1 MKPVSRYFLNG
12 LIVTVPIA
20 ITILVVNQIFSLADK
35 LLGQYLPIY
44 FPGLSLIIVLVTI
57 CMVGWLSSNWILRR
71 IFLFAERMVDTIPI
85 VKFIYSI
92 VKQISTAMLE
102 SKQLFKNAVL
112 VPYPHPGCK
121 VLGFVMSPLSEPLKE
136 KLDVEYVCIF
146 IPMSF
151 NMTAGFNIMV
161 RKDDVIP
168 LEVTSESALQYI
180 LTAGAM
186 MPRSNDVTK
195 C

>member
-12 LIVTVPIA
+12 LMVTVPIT
-20 ITILVVNQIFSLADK
+20 ITILVINQIFSLADK
-35 LLGQYLPIY
+35 LVGQYLPVY
-44 FPGLSLIIVLVTI
+44 FPGLAFIIVLIAI
-57 CMVGWLSSNWILRR
+57 CLVGWLSSNWLLRK

-85 VKFIYSI
+85 VKFIYGI

-112 VPYPHPGCK
+112 VPYPHPGTK
-121 VLGFVMSPLSEPLKE
+121 VLGFVMSPLSEAVAE
-136 KLDVEYVCIF
+136 KLDEEHVCIF

-151 NMTAGFNIMV
+151 NMTAGFNILV

-168 LEVTSESALQYI
+168 LDVTSESALQYI
-180 LTAGAM
+180 LTAGAI
-186 MPRSNDVTK
+186 MPRGNDVTK

>member
-12 LIVTVPIA
+12 LMVVVPIS
-20 ITILVVNQIFSLADK
+20 ITILVVNQIFSLADR
-35 LLGQYLPIY
+35 LLGQYLPVH
-44 FPGLSLIIVLVTI
+44 FPGLALIIVLAII
-57 CMVGWLSSNWILRR
+57 CIIGWLSSNWILRK
-71 IFLFAERMVDTIPI
+71 IFLLAERMVDSIPF

-112 VPYPHPGCK
+112 IPYPHPDSK
-121 VLGFVMSPLSEPLKE
+121 VLGFVMAPLSEPLAE
-136 KLDVEYVCIF
+136 KLDEEYICVF

-151 NMTAGFNIMV
+151 NMTAGFNVMV

-168 LEVTSESALQYI
+168 LDVTSESALQYI
-180 LTAGAM
+180 LTAGAI
-186 MPRSNDVTK
+186 MPRSNGVTK
-195 C
+195 N

>member
-1 MKPVSRYFLNG
+1 MKPVSRYFING
-12 LIVTVPIA
+12 LMVTVPIT
-20 ITILVVNQIFSLADK
+20 ITILVINQIFSLADK

-44 FPGLSLIIVLVTI
+44 FPGLSFIIVLATI
-57 CMVGWLSSNWILRR
+57 CIVGWLSSNWLLQKI
-71 IFLFAERMVDTIPI
+71 IVFAERMVDTIPI

-112 VPYPHPGCK
+112 VPYPHPGSK
-121 VLGFVMSPLSEPLKE
+121 VLGFIMAPLSEPLAE
-136 KLDVEYVCIF
+136 KLDEEHVCVF

-151 NMTAGFNIMV
+151 NMTAGFNIIV

-168 LEVTSESALQYI
+168 LDVTSESALQYI
-180 LTAGAM
+180 LTAGAI
-186 MPRSNDVTK
+186 MPRGNDVTK